1 MNTKFLA
8 GIGIALVMA
17 GCASTPMPNEAL
29 ESARSVVQAAQA
41 DPNAAK
47 YGAADLQTAKSELA
61 VADAAFM
68 RRDEPSIAQPAY
80 MAAQNAR
87 LAQLRGAA
95 KADDARV
102 AAGQAER
109 DSIVLAARTNQVDSA
124 NRAANAANR
133 AKDDA
138 NRAKDDANR
147 ATDDARIARDQATAD
162 AARLQTEVDALK
174 AKPTDRGLVLTLGD
188 VLFETGSATLS
199 SGAGRNL
206 DRLVQ
211 FLTDHPERL
220 VQIDGFTD
228 SVGTDSYN
236 QDLSQ
241 HRADAVRYQLVSRG
255 ISSTRIATQG
265 YGKSFPVASNSES
278 GGRQLNR
285 RVEVVIGAD
294 NGTAVAA
301 RRT

>member
-1 MNTKFLA
+1 MNTKLLTGVGMALA
-8 GIGIALVMA
+8 MA
-17 GCASTPMPNEAL
+17 GCASTPKSNDTL
-29 ESARSVVQAAQA
+29 ESARSVVQAAEA
-41 DPNAAK
+41 DPNASK
-47 YGAADLQTAKSELA
+47 YAAVDLQTAKSDLA

-68 RRDEPSIAQPAY
+68 RHDEASIAQPAY
-80 MAAQNAR
+80 MAGQNAR

-124 NRAANAANR
+124 NRAKDAANR
-133 AKDDA
+133 ASDDA
-138 NRAKDDANR
+138 KS
-147 ATDDARIARDQATAD
+147 ARDQATENS
-162 AARLQTEVDALK
+162 ARLQAEVDALK

-188 VLFETGSATLS
+188 VLFETGSSTLS
-199 SGAGRNL
+199 SGAGRNM

-228 SVGTDSYN
+228 SVGTDSFN

-265 YGKSFPVASNSES
+265 YGKAFPVASNSES
-278 GGRQLNR
+278 SGRQLNR
-285 RVEVVIGAD
+285 RVEVVIGSD
-294 NGTAVAA
+294 SGTAIAA
-301 RRT
+301 RRS

>member
-1 MNTKFLA
+1 MNTKLLT
-8 GIGIALVMA
+8 GVGIALAMA
-17 GCASTPMPNEAL
+17 GCASTPKSNDTL
-29 ESARSVVQAAQA
+29 ETARSIVQAAEA
-41 DPNAAK
+41 DPNATK
-47 YGAADLQTAKSELA
+47 YAAVDLQTAKSDLA

-68 RRDEPSIAQPAY
+68 RRDEQGIAQPAY
-80 MAAQNAR
+80 MAGQNAR
-87 LAQLRGAA
+87 LAQLKGAA

-124 NRAANAANR
+124 NRAKDAANR
-133 AKDDA
+133 ASDDA
-138 NRAKDDANR
+138 KS
-147 ATDDARIARDQATAD
+147 ARDQATENS
-162 AARLQTEVDALK
+162 ARLQAEVDALK

-188 VLFETGSATLS
+188 VLFETGSSTLS
-199 SGAGRNL
+199 SGAGRNM

-228 SVGTDSYN
+228 SVGTDSFN

-265 YGKSFPVASNSES
+265 YGKAFPVASNSES
-278 GGRQLNR
+278 SGRQLNR
-285 RVEVVIGAD
+285 RVEVVIGSD
-294 NGTAVAA
+294 SGTAIAA
-301 RRT
+301 RRS

>member
-1 MNTKFLA
+1 MNTKVLT
-8 GIGIALVMA
+8 GIAFALAIA
-17 GCASTPMPNEAL
+17 GCASTPKPNETL
-29 ESARSVVQAAQA
+29 ENARRVVQAAEA

-47 YGAADLQTAKSELA
+47 YAAVDVQTAKSDLA
-61 VADAAFM
+61 VADAAYT

-80 MAAQNAR
+80 MATQNAR

-109 DSIVLAARTNQVDSA
+109 DAIVLAARTSQVDSA

-138 NRAKDDANR
+138 NRASDDAK
-147 ATDDARIARDQATAD
+147 IARDQATEN
-162 AARLQTEVDALK
+162 AARLQAEVDALK

-188 VLFETGSATLS
+188 VLFETGSSTLS
-199 SGAGRNL
+199 SGAGRNM

-211 FLTDHPERL
+211 FLTDHPERM

-228 SVGTDSYN
+228 SIGTDSFN

-241 HRADAVRYQLVSRG
+241 RRADAVRYQLVSRG

-265 YGKSFPVASNSES
+265 YGKAYPVASNSES
-278 GGRQLNR
+278 SGRQLNR
-285 RVEVVIGAD
+285 RVEVVIGSD
-294 NGTAVAA
+294 NGTAVSA
-301 RRT
+301 RHS

>member
-1 MNTKFLA
+1 MNTRILTGVAVALA
-8 GIGIALVMA
+8 MA
-17 GCASTPMPNEAL
+17 GCASTPKPNEAL
-29 ESARSVVQAAQA
+29 ENARSIVQSAQA

-47 YGAADLQTAKSELA
+47 YAAVDLQAAKTDLA
-61 VADAAFM
+61 VADAAYI

-80 MAAQNAR
+80 MASQNAR

-109 DSIVLAARTNQVDSA
+109 DRIVLAARTNQVDSA

-138 NRAKDDANR
+138 NRA
-147 ATDDARIARDQATAD
+147 TDQATEN
-162 AARLQTEVDALK
+162 AARLQAEVDALK

-188 VLFETGSATLS
+188 VLFETGSSTLS

-228 SVGTDSYN
+228 SVGTDSFN

-294 NGTAVAA
+294 NGTAIVP
-301 RRT
+301 RRS

>member
-1 MNTKFLA
+1 MNTKFLT
-8 GIGIALVMA
+8 GMSIALAMA
-17 GCASTPMPNEAL
+17 GCASIPRPNEAL
-29 ESARSVVQAAQA
+29 ESARTVVQAAEA

-47 YGAADLQTAKSELA
+47 YAALDLQTAKTDLA
-61 VADAAFM
+61 VADAAYA
-68 RRDEPSIAQPAY
+68 RHDEPSIAQPAY

-87 LAQLRGAA
+87 LAQLKGAA

-124 NRAANAANR
+124 NRA
-133 AKDDA
+133 KDA
-138 NRAKDDANR
+138 ANR
-147 ATDDARIARDQATAD
+147 ATDAAKIARDQATD
-162 AARLQTEVDALK
+162 NAARLQAEVDALK

-188 VLFETGSATLS
+188 VLFNTGSSTLS
-199 SGAGRNL
+199 PGAGRNL
-206 DRLVQ
+206 DRLVA
-211 FLTDHPERL
+211 FLAEHPDRL

-228 SVGTDSYN
+228 SVGTDSFN
-236 QDLSQ
+236 LDLSQ
-241 HRADAVRYQLVSRG
+241 RRADAVRSDLLSRG
-255 ISSTRIATQG
+255 VSSARVATQG
-265 YGKSFPVASNSES
+265 YGKAYPVADNSES

-294 NGTAVAA
+294 NGAAISA

>member
-1 MNTKFLA
+1 MNTRILTGVAVALA
-8 GIGIALVMA
+8 MA
-17 GCASTPMPNEAL
+17 GCASTPKPNEAL
-29 ESARSVVQAAQA
+29 ENARRIVQSAQA

-47 YGAADLQTAKSELA
+47 YAAVDLQAAKTDLA
-61 VADAAFM
+61 VADAAYI

-109 DSIVLAARTNQVDSA
+109 DRIVLAARTNQVDSA
-124 NRAANAANR
+124 NRATNAANR

-138 NRAKDDANR
+138 NRA
-147 ATDDARIARDQATAD
+147 TDQATEN
-162 AARLQTEVDALK
+162 AARLQAEVDALK

-188 VLFETGSATLS
+188 VLFETGSSTLS

-228 SVGTDSYN
+228 SVGTDSFN

-255 ISSTRIATQG
+255 ISSTRIAAQG

-294 NGTAVAA
+294 NGTAIVP
-301 RRT
+301 RRS

>member
-1 MNTKFLA
+1 MNTKVLTGVA
-8 GIGIALVMA
+8 IALAIA
-17 GCASTPMPNEAL
+17 GCASTPQPNEAL
-29 ESARSVVQAAQA
+29 ESARRVVQAAEA

-47 YGAADLQTAKSELA
+47 YAAVDVQTAKSDLA
-61 VADAAFM
+61 VADAAFT

-80 MAAQNAR
+80 MASQNAR

-109 DSIVLAARTNQVDSA
+109 DSIVLAARNNQVDSA

-133 AKDDA
+133 AKDE
-138 NRAKDDANR
+138 ANR
-147 ATDDARIARDQATAD
+147 ATDDAKIARDQATENAT
-162 AARLQTEVDALK
+162 RLQAEVDALK

-228 SVGTDSYN
+228 SVGTDSFN

-265 YGKSFPVASNSES
+265 YGKAYPVASNSES

-294 NGTAVAA
+294 NGTAVSA
-301 RRT
+301 RHS

>member
-1 MNTKFLA
+1 MNTKFLI
-8 GIGIALVMA
+8 GVGIALAMA
-17 GCASTPMPNEAL
+17 GCASTPKPNEVL
-29 ESARSVVQAAQA
+29 ESARSIVQAAEA

-47 YGAADLQTAKSELA
+47 YAAVDLQTAKSDLA

-68 RRDEPSIAQPAY
+68 RRDELSIAQPAY

-124 NRAANAANR
+124 NRAKDAANR
-133 AKDDA
+133 ATNDA
-138 NRAKDDANR
+138 NRAADEAKV
-147 ATDDARIARDQATAD
+147 ARDQATENAG
-162 AARLQTEVDALK
+162 RLQAEVDALK

-188 VLFETGSATLS
+188 VLFETGSSTLS
-199 SGAGRNL
+199 PGAGRNM

-211 FLTDHPERL
+211 FLADHPERL

-228 SVGTDSYN
+228 SVGTDSFN

-265 YGKSFPVASNSES
+265 YGKAYPVASNSES
-278 GGRQLNR
+278 SGRQLNR

-301 RRT
+301 RGS

>member
-1 MNTKFLA
+1 MNTKVLTGVA
-8 GIGIALVMA
+8 IALAIA
-17 GCASTPMPNEAL
+17 GCASTPKPNETL
-29 ESARSVVQAAQA
+29 ESARRVVQAAEA

-47 YGAADLQTAKSELA
+47 YAAVDVQTAKSDLA
-61 VADAAFM
+61 VADAAFT

-80 MAAQNAR
+80 MATQNAR
-87 LAQLRGAA
+87 LARLRGAA

-109 DSIVLAARTNQVDSA
+109 DAIVLAARTNQVDSA
-124 NRAANAANR
+124 NRAAYAANR

-138 NRAKDDANR
+138 NRASDDAK
-147 ATDDARIARDQATAD
+147 IARDQATEN
-162 AARLQTEVDALK
+162 AARLQAEVDALK

-188 VLFETGSATLS
+188 VLFETGSSTLS
-199 SGAGRNL
+199 PGAGRNL
-206 DRLVQ
+206 DRLVE
-211 FLTDHPERL
+211 FLTDHPERM

-228 SVGTDSYN
+228 SVGTDSFN

-265 YGKSFPVASNSES
+265 YGKAYPVASNSES
-278 GGRQLNR
+278 SGRQLNR
-285 RVEVVIGAD
+285 RVEVVIGSD
-294 NGTAVAA
+294 NGTAVSA
-301 RRT
+301 RHS

>member
-1 MNTKFLA
+1 MNTKCFI
-8 GIGIALVMA
+8 GVGIALAMA
-17 GCASTPMPNEAL
+17 GCASTPKTNEAL

-47 YGAADLQTAKSELA
+47 YAAVDLQTAKSDLA
-61 VADAAFM
+61 IADAAFL
-68 RRDEPSIAQPAY
+68 RRDEPGIAQPAY
-80 MAAQNAR
+80 MAAQSAR

-124 NRAANAANR
+124 NRATNA
-133 AKDDA
+133 A

-147 ATDDARIARDQATAD
+147 ATDDAKIARDQATENS
-162 AARLQTEVDALK
+162 ARLQAEVDALK

-199 SGAGRNL
+199 SGAGRNM

-211 FLTDHPERL
+211 FLTDHPERM

-228 SVGTDSYN
+228 SIGTDSFN

-265 YGKSFPVASNSES
+265 YGKAYPVATNSES
-278 GGRQLNR
+278 SGRQLNR

-301 RRT
+301 RRS

>member
-1 MNTKFLA
+1 MNTKFLT
-8 GIGIALVMA
+8 GVGIALALA
-17 GCASTPMPNEAL
+17 GCASTPKPNEAL
-29 ESARSVVQAAQA
+29 ENARSIVQAAEA

-47 YGAADLQTAKSELA
+47 YAAVDLHTAKSDLA
-61 VADAAFM
+61 VADAAYL

-87 LAQLRGAA
+87 LAQLKGAA

-124 NRAANAANR
+124 NRA
-133 AKDDA
+133 KDA
-138 NRAKDDANR
+138 ANR
-147 ATDDARIARDQATAD
+147 ATDDAKVARDQATENS
-162 AARLQTEVDALK
+162 ARLQAEVDALK

-199 SGAGRNL
+199 PGAGRNL
-206 DRLVQ
+206 DKLVQ
-211 FLTDHPERL
+211 FLTDHPERM

-228 SVGTDSYN
+228 SIGTDSYN

-265 YGKSFPVASNSES
+265 YGKAFPVASNSES
-278 GGRQLNR
+278 SGRQLNR
-285 RVEVVIGAD
+285 RVEVVIGSD
-294 NGTAVAA
+294 NGTAIGA
-301 RRT
+301 RRS

>member
-1 MNTKFLA
+1 MNTKFLI
-8 GIGIALVMA
+8 GVGIALAMA
-17 GCASTPMPNEAL
+17 GCASTPKTNEAL

-47 YGAADLQTAKSELA
+47 YAAVDLQTAKSDLA
-61 VADAAFM
+61 IADAAFL
-68 RRDEPSIAQPAY
+68 RRDEPGIAQPAY
-80 MAAQNAR
+80 MAAQSAR

-124 NRAANAANR
+124 NRATNA
-133 AKDDA
+133 A

-147 ATDDARIARDQATAD
+147 ATDDAKIARDQATENS
-162 AARLQTEVDALK
+162 ARLQAEVDALK

-199 SGAGRNL
+199 SGAGRNM

-211 FLTDHPERL
+211 FLTDHPERM

-228 SVGTDSYN
+228 SIGTDSFN

-265 YGKSFPVASNSES
+265 YGKAYPVATNSES
-278 GGRQLNR
+278 SGRQLNR

-301 RRT
+301 RRS

>member
-1 MNTKFLA
+1 MNTKILTGVA
-8 GIGIALVMA
+8 IALAIA
-17 GCASTPMPNEAL
+17 GCASTPKSSDVL
-29 ESARSVVQAAQA
+29 ESARSVVQAAEA

-47 YGAADLQTAKSELA
+47 YAAVDLQTAKSDLA
-61 VADAAFM
+61 VADAAFVKH
-68 RRDEPSIAQPAY
+68 DEPGIAQPAY

-124 NRAANAANR
+124 NRA
-133 AKDDA
+133 KDA
-138 NRAKDDANR
+138 ANR
-147 ATDDARIARDQATAD
+147 ATDDAKIARDQATD
-162 AARLQTEVDALK
+162 NAARLQAEVDALK

-199 SGAGRNL
+199 SGAGRNM

-211 FLTDHPERL
+211 FLTDHPERM

-228 SVGTDSYN
+228 SIGADSYN
-236 QDLSQ
+236 QELSQ

-255 ISSTRIATQG
+255 ISSARISTQG
-265 YGKSFPVASNSES
+265 YGKAYPVASNSES
-278 GGRQLNR
+278 SGRQLNR
-285 RVEVVIGAD
+285 RVEVVIGTD

-301 RRT
+301 RRS

>member
-1 MNTKFLA
+1 MALA
-8 GIGIALVMA
+8 MA
-17 GCASTPMPNEAL
+17 GCASTPKSNDTL
-29 ESARSVVQAAQA
+29 ESARSVVQAAEA
-41 DPNAAK
+41 DPNASK
-47 YGAADLQTAKSELA
+47 YAAVDLQTAKSDLA

-68 RRDEPSIAQPAY
+68 RHDEASIAQPAY
-80 MAAQNAR
+80 MAGQNAR

-124 NRAANAANR
+124 NRAKDAANR
-133 AKDDA
+133 ASDDA
-138 NRAKDDANR
+138 KS
-147 ATDDARIARDQATAD
+147 ARDQATENS
-162 AARLQTEVDALK
+162 ARLQAEVDALK

-188 VLFETGSATLS
+188 VLFETGSSTLS
-199 SGAGRNL
+199 SGAGRNM

-228 SVGTDSYN
+228 SVGTDSFN

-265 YGKSFPVASNSES
+265 YGKAFPVASNSES
-278 GGRQLNR
+278 SGRQLNR
-285 RVEVVIGAD
+285 RVEVVIGSD
-294 NGTAVAA
+294 SGTAIAA
-301 RRT
+301 RRS